1 MDYHLEVDG
10 KLKGLSLK
18 VDKIIE
24 AGGDIT
30 CGENIISTF
39 SISTGN
45 DITINNCKVPFTTY
59 HVSTVSEHNRSRYFT
74 IPMRATNV
82 FIYLFFGNVGSHALY
97 IKECNLYSRRVG
109 SGGNT

>member
-30 CGENIISTF
+30 CAENLISTF
-39 SISTGN
+39 SI
-45 DITINNCKVPFTTY
+45 
-59 HVSTVSEHNRSRYFT
+59 
-74 IPMRATNV
+74 
-82 FIYLFFGNVGSHALY
+82 
-97 IKECNLYSRRVG
+97 
-109 SGGNT
+109 